1 MHHGAARE
9 QDEGLVDA
17 DGVGR
22 LTREAEA
29 TVYFCVLEALQNVAK
44 YAAASLTT
52 VELRQAGGR
61 LTFLVTDDGA
71 GFDLAGPVT
80 GSGLQ
85 GMRDRLAALGGSL
98 TVSSAPG
105 RGTAV
110 AGALPCEPAIPS
122 LATTR

>member
-1 MHHGAARE
+1 
-9 QDEGLVDA
+9 
-17 DGVGR
+17 
-22 LTREAEA
+22 
-29 TVYFCVLEALQNVAK
+29 VYFCVLEALQNVAK
-44 YAAASLTT
+44 YAAASLAT
-52 VELRQAGGR
+52 VELRQAGER

-105 RGTAV
+105 RGTTV
-110 AGALPCEPAIPS
+110 AGALCSVRRWEG
-122 LATTR
+122 TRRGRDPEGSAEAPW